1 MNIKDSYLDALKEL
15 GYTETEA
22 HFLYIAATHSGYFT
36 AAQFRSFSG
45 LRTGKRSFK
54 FTQKVIANKHA
65 TLDVYAQNTRVYHL
79 FSRKVYSAIGK
90 ENIRNRREHEFSF
103 IETRLTTLDYILA
116 NQGHDYFETEDQK
129 VRYFCGA
136 LGLGKECLPTR
147 LYLGQ
152 KSSSITARYFVDK
165 FPMFRSGAAP
175 SSVVTFTYAAADADN
190 QTGFATHL
198 QDYLPLFR
206 QLKQFNFVFISARS
220 DQFVQARRIFS
231 QLVHTP
237 LRQPAAGE
245 LLRYFR
251 VRKAWEAKQ
260 FAALKH
266 EDVQFLHDATKAF
279 RAERFQELFRA
290 WNAGTVSE
298 YELHA
303 AFEAHSNTR
312 EIGFDAY
319 VVRPQGFLSRLTGV
333 RG

>member
-1 MNIKDSYLDALKEL
+1 MNIEDSYLDAVKEL

-22 HFLYIAATHSGYFT
+22 RFLYIAATHSGYFT

-45 LRTGKRSFK
+45 LPTGKRSFK

-65 TLDVYAQNTRVYHL
+65 NLDVYAQNTRVYHL

-116 NQGHDYFETEDQK
+116 NQGHAYFETEDQK
-129 VRYFCGA
+129 VRHFCGA

-152 KSSSITARYFVDK
+152 RSSSITARYFVDK
-165 FPMFRSGAAP
+165 FPMFRSDAAS
-175 SSVVTFTYAAADADN
+175 SSVVTFTYVAADTEN
-190 QTGFATHL
+190 LTGFVTHL

-206 QLKQFNFVFISARS
+206 QLKEFNFAFISNCS
-220 DQFVQARRIFS
+220 GQFVQARQVFS
-231 QLVHTP
+231 QLVQTP
-237 LRQPAAGE
+237 LRQPAAAE

-251 VRKAWEAKQ
+251 VRKAWEGKQ
-260 FAALKH
+260 FVGLKH

-279 RAERFQELFRA
+279 RAERFQQLFRA
-290 WNAGTVSE
+290 WNAGTVTESG
-298 YELHA
+298 LHA
-303 AFEAHSNTR
+303 AFEPQGNTC
-312 EIGFDAY
+312 EIRFDAY
-319 VVRPQGFLSRLTGV
+319 LVRPQGFLSRLTGV
-333 RG
+333 GG